1 MLASPLLLGLF
12 LGVRH
17 AVDADHVA
25 TIASVVVGRTNLLG
39 ALRTALLWGLGH
51 SLTFFGTGLA
61 IVVFRLQVP
70 ARFELIVDIMI
81 AASLLALGAVQIA
94 NAFRNSQTEQ
104 VPHASRP
111 VALGSL
117 HGLAG
122 SAAVA
127 LLALTSIRSEVE
139 ALFYL
144 GLFGLGTIAGM
155 LMITGLM
162 AWSFQLSSSL
172 GVRRGLI
179 LAAGVASCLC
189 GCSILHDVASED
201 PSVGSED
208 AATSKAVEEDAA
220 PSCARADLGTISAL
234 DASRAHFQCSCD
246 RSGGPA

>member
-51 SLTFFGTGLA
+51 TLTFFGTGLA
-61 IVVFRLQVP
+61 IVVFRLQIP
-70 ARFELIVDIMI
+70 ARFELIVDILI
-81 AASLLALGAVQIA
+81 AASLFALGGAQIVK
-94 NAFRNSQTEQ
+94 AFRDTQSEQT
-104 VPHASRP
+104 PHASRP
-111 VALGSL
+111 LALGSL

-127 LLALTSIRSEVE
+127 LLALASIQSELE

-144 GLFGLGTIAGM
+144 GLFGVGTIAGM
-155 LMITGLM
+155 LMITGVM

-172 GVRRGLI
+172 KGARRGLI
-179 LAAGVASCLC
+179 LAAGLASCAC
-189 GCSILHDVASED
+189 GISILYEVAAEEPAAEAVADNMSEST
-201 PSVGSED
+201 PLE
-208 AATSKAVEEDAA
+208 AW
-220 PSCARADLGTISAL
+220 RL
-234 DASRAHFQCSCD
+234 
-246 RSGGPA
+246 